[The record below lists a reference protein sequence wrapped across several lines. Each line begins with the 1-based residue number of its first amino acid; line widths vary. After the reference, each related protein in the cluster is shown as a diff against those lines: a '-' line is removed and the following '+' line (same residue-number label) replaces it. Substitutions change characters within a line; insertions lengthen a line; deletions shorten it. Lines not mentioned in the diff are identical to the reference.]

1 MAFVF
6 GVGTLQVS
14 ATGQIF
20 SVAKIQNV
28 KLDISYENA
37 QLRGGVDVFPVDTQ
51 FHDGK
56 IEGSFEHADVQ
67 LSQIAYLLFGSG
79 AYAGAG
85 GSGTITVS
93 ATHRPKA
100 FQMIFS
106 GVTNG
111 ITGTWKLQKVYI
123 PNLSLDYSRT
133 DYMIPSMNFI
143 CDSTAGNLMTFQQ

>member
-20 SVAKIQNV
+20 SLAKLQNV
-28 KLDISYENA
+28 KLDVSYDNV
-37 QLRGGVDVFPVDTQ
+37 QLRGGTDIFPVDSQ
-51 FHDGK
+51 FFNGK
-56 IEGSFEHADVQ
+56 AEGSFEHAQVE
-67 LSQIAYLLFGSG
+67 LSQIGYLLFGSG
-79 AYAGAG
+79 AYAGAAS
-85 GSGTITVS
+85 SGTITVS

-111 ITGTWKLQKVYI
+111 ITGTWKLQKVYV
-123 PNLSLDYSRT
+123 PHLSIDWTRT
-133 DYMIPSMNFI
+133 DYMIPAMDFI
-143 CDSTAGNLMTFQQ
+143 CDSTAGNVLTWQQ